1 MAETTT
7 SGARERIDTDAQAT
21 ALVLKM
27 RAGERRA
34 TALVITELERLST
47 AAPILLRAMQPHLG
61 HALVV
66 GFTGP
71 PGAGKST
78 LVNAVIADLRGAGKT
93 VGVIAVDPS
102 SPVSG
107 GAILGDRIR
116 MTAALDDDGVF
127 VRSLA
132 SRGYLGGLS
141 PAAVR
146 IIDALDAAGRDVI
159 LLETV
164 GTGQSEIDVAE
175 VADVR
180 VVISA
185 PGLGDDIQ
193 AMKSG
198 LLEIAD
204 IMVVNKGDRPG
215 AEQTLQQLLG
225 ALSIRAMRNQKV
237 PVLKTTATTGE
248 GVPELVAGG
257 RREGP
262 RAGCGGPDG
271 TAPAAGA
278 LSHRAG
284 RLRSRRRARARRAG
298 RQRSTRSPMKC
309 SAAPSAPRKRRGGCW
324 ANRGTQMQ
332 KGRPRERPPGQ
343 CIACDSRRSIVL
355 HLPVDF
361 TLAGGAAAGTFPFH
375 AVAALGSVVGTR
387 AAGLS
392 SADGSDGVVASGP
405 GIVLALE
412 LGSSGSPSAA
422 SAAVPKQPSA
432 STAARAEMVLDFMIR
447 LPSLSTAVV
456 AGGCCL
462 LP

>member
-1 MAETTT
+1 MAQMTTT
-7 SGARERIDTDAQAT
+7 SGRERIETEAQAA
-21 ALVLKM
+21 ALIDRM
-27 RAGERRA
+27 RSGERRS
-34 TALVITELERLST
+34 TALVITELERLSS
-47 AAPILLRAMQPHLG
+47 AAPVLLRAMQPYLG
-61 HALVV
+61 RALVV

-78 LVNAVIADLRGAGKT
+78 LVNAVIAELRRAQKT

-164 GTGQSEIDVAE
+164 GTGQNEIDVAE

-215 AEQTLQQLLG
+215 AEQTMQQLVG
-225 ALSIRAMRNQKV
+225 ALSIRAMRKQGL

-248 GVPELVAGG
+248 GVPELVAAMTSVGQ
-257 RREGP
+257 EM
-262 RAGCGGPDG
+262 D
-271 TAPAAGA
+271 AAGPLA
-278 LSHRAG
+278 R
-284 RLRSRRRARARRAG
+284 RRRRARYLIARAAADLVAERVRGGGASALDTLADQVLAGAIVPEEAARR
-298 RQRSTRSPMKC
+298 
-309 SAAPSAPRKRRGGCW
+309 
-324 ANRGTQMQ
+324 
-332 KGRPRERPPGQ
+332 
-343 CIACDSRRSIVL
+343 L
-355 HLPVDF
+355 
-361 TLAGGAAAGTFPFH
+361 
-375 AVAALGSVVGTR
+375 
-387 AAGLS
+387 
-392 SADGSDGVVASGP
+392 
-405 GIVLALE
+405 LE
-412 LGSSGSPSAA
+412 
-422 SAAVPKQPSA
+422 K
-432 STAARAEMVLDFMIR
+432 
-447 LPSLSTAVV
+447 
-456 AGGCCL
+456 
-462 LP
+462 

>member
-1 MAETTT
+1 MADTTT

-21 ALVLKM
+21 ALVHKM

-47 AAPILLRAMQPHLG
+47 AAPILLRAMQPYLG

-78 LVNAVIADLRGAGKT
+78 LVNAVIANLRAGGKT
-93 VGVIAVDPS
+93 IGVIAVDPS

-175 VADVR
+175 VADVQ

-215 AEQTLQQLLG
+215 AEQTLHQLLG
-225 ALSIRAMRNQKV
+225 ALSIRAMRSRNV

-248 GVPELVAGG
+248 GVPELVLAVAEKGRALDAAGPIARRRKRARYLIARAAADLVAEQVRAGG
-257 RREGP
+257 
-262 RAGCGGPDG
+262 
-271 TAPAAGA
+271 PAALDTLADQVLDGSLGPMEA
-278 LSHRAG
+278 
-284 RLRSRRRARARRAG
+284 ARRLLG
-298 RQRSTRSPMKC
+298 R
-309 SAAPSAPRKRRGGCW
+309 
-324 ANRGTQMQ
+324 
-332 KGRPRERPPGQ
+332 
-343 CIACDSRRSIVL
+343 
-355 HLPVDF
+355 
-361 TLAGGAAAGTFPFH
+361 
-375 AVAALGSVVGTR
+375 
-387 AAGLS
+387 
-392 SADGSDGVVASGP
+392 
-405 GIVLALE
+405 
-412 LGSSGSPSAA
+412 
-422 SAAVPKQPSA
+422 
-432 STAARAEMVLDFMIR
+432 
-447 LPSLSTAVV
+447 
-456 AGGCCL
+456 
-462 LP
+462 